1 MAVCGL
7 LGTHNE
13 ASLSAE
19 VVPDIRILANS
30 LPTLLYGV
38 VLQGAVRVYRGIN
51 LCHCGAHASKQTT
64 TYCAKDEFLHG
75 ALSLLSGEFGL
86 NRYAACRFNP

>member
-64 TYCAKDEFLHG
+64 KYVPRINSFMVLCRSSQV
-75 ALSLLSGEFGL
+75 SLD
-86 NRYAACRFNP
+86 